1 MNKPHYKHTPKGPVI
16 QNRYDAEPN
25 PARRFELL
33 ADMSRVLDA
42 VIYAVRQ
49 AQK

>member
-1 MNKPHYKHTPKGPVI
+1 MTNYIQALTDL

>member
-1 MNKPHYKHTPKGPVI
+1 MTNYI
-16 QNRYDAEPN
+16 QSLASLADRYDVEPN

-42 VIYAVRQ
+42 VIFAVRQ